1 MASWSSNSLSGSY
14 GMNSLWR
21 AAAASVVC
29 MAIAVVASTATA
41 SGAAAEECV
50 GAFIRSSIVGEGNRV
65 KLGLKGGTAA
75 CGSPSVQK
83 IANKP
88 QPYFTYELSCSTD
101 RQSATEGLCST
112 TPCPEFGRFF
122 AFRTVHRPDGSSA
135 PAGFSCV
142 SLEEAVA
149 TPGLT
154 LAQVFAAV
162 RRVKLPGGEIGVEPE
177 VRGLANLQSYFW
189 VKGAEQ
195 APVDLQV
202 GGSTVHAEFR
212 VVEYRWS
219 FGGGEP
225 LVTEGPG
232 GPGLESEVRTTF
244 ARRGFYRVGVTVMW
258 VAEAYL
264 DGRRVGEV
272 DDLVSRAQTTYPVAE
287 LRTVL
292 TG

>member
-1 MASWSSNSLSGSY
+1 MMAVLSSHLVALPSSAQAQSCRGQGAEGDLSGS
-14 GMNSLWR
+14 
-21 AAAASVVC
+21 AD
-29 MAIAVVASTATA
+29 IAV
-41 SGAAAEECV
+41 
-50 GAFIRSSIVGEGNRV
+50 IVGRATPSCSSQPRASSTNNRQ
-65 KLGLKGGTAA
+65 
-75 CGSPSVQK
+75 SD
-83 IANKP
+83 
-88 QPYFTYELSCSTD
+88 TYYTLEITCSTD
-101 RQSATEGLCST
+101 EQAALDGVCSA
-112 TPCPEFGRFF
+112 TPCPTSFF
-122 AFRTVHRPDGSSA
+122 ALRTAHFADGRTE
-135 PAGFSCV
+135 PAGFQCV
-142 SLEEAVA
+142 TLEQAVA
-149 TPGLT
+149 TPGVT
-154 LAQVFAAV
+154 VAQVFEAV
-162 RRVKLPGGEIGVEPE
+162 RRVKLPGGEIGVEPG
-177 VRGLANLQSYFW
+177 VRGLVNLESYFW
-189 VKGAEQ
+189 VEGVDQ

-232 GPGLESEVRTTF
+232 SPGLESEVRTTF
-244 ARRGFYRVGVTVMW
+244 SRRGFHRVGVTVMW

>member
-1 MASWSSNSLSGSY
+1 MHLPSARRNLPLSRRRVLAFLLSVMWAFALLVTPGSHI
-14 GMNSLWR
+14 
-21 AAAASVVC
+21 AASAADC
-29 MAIAVVASTATA
+29 GAEIIADLIGSADVAKISATGRSGCDRNDKSI
-41 SGAAAEECV
+41 SGALGPYYTYQVACSPDRGAAV
-50 GAFIRSSIVGEGNRV
+50 
-65 KLGLKGGTAA
+65 
-75 CGSPSVQK
+75 
-83 IANKP
+83 
-88 QPYFTYELSCSTD
+88 
-101 RQSATEGLCST
+101 EGLCST
-112 TPCPEFGRFF
+112 TPCSASGRFF
-122 AFRTVHRPDGSSA
+122 AFRTVHRPDGSSG

-177 VRGLANLQSYFW
+177 VRGLANLESYFW
-189 VKGAEQ
+189 VEGAEQ

-232 GPGLESEVRTTF
+232 SPGLESEVRTTF

-264 DGRRVGEV
+264 DGSRVGEV
-272 DDLVSRAQTTYPVAE
+272 DDLVSRAETSYPVAE

>member
-1 MASWSSNSLSGSY
+1 MNWNGSLPVAALTFMLASAGL
-14 GMNSLWR
+14 
-21 AAAASVVC
+21 A
-29 MAIAVVASTATA
+29 ATA
-41 SGAAAEECV
+41 SGAPPDDCT
-50 GAFIRSSIVGEGNRV
+50 GAFVRSSISGEGSRV
-65 KLGLKGGTAA
+65 KLRLQGGTTS
-75 CGSPSVQK
+75 CSSSSVQK
-83 IANKP
+83 IASVP

-101 RQSATEGLCST
+101 RQAASQGLCST
-112 TPCPEFGRFF
+112 TPCPDFGRFF
-122 AFRTVHRPDGSSA
+122 AFRTIHRPDGSSG

-142 SLEEAVA
+142 SLEQAVA
-149 TPGLT
+149 SPGVT
-154 LAQVFAAV
+154 LAQVFEAV
-162 RRVKLPGGEIGVEPE
+162 RKVKLPGGEIGVEPQ
-177 VRGLANLQSYFW
+177 VRGLANLESFFW
-189 VKGAEQ
+189 VEGANQ
-195 APVDLQV
+195 PPVDLQV

-232 GPGLESEVRTTF
+232 SPGLESEVRTTF